1 MKNYKNIQPEIK
13 ITMIYLVIG
22 FLWILFSGNI
32 VYGISA
38 ESEVIVT
45 LERYKGWFFILI
57 TGVLLFLLIKRE
69 SNKQNSLM
77 QQLTESKERLMDKS
91 KALQSQNERLEE
103 FAFITSHN
111 LRKPLANIL
120 GLIQLF
126 NKNNSTDAENK
137 LVIEKISEMAD
148 ELDSL
153 VRQSNTFLET
163 KPEGQDEQ

>member
-1 MKNYKNIQPEIK
+1 MKNYKNRQPEIK
-13 ITMIYLVIG
+13 ITLIYFVLG
-22 FLWILFSGNI
+22 FVWILFSGNM
-32 VYGISA
+32 VYNLS
-38 ESEVIVT
+38 EQSEVIVT